1 MTTEVRDATEATP
14 AIPTGRQVPTEEQ
27 ASTEQDLDK
36 ELEGFLPE
44 KSTEAA
50 VSEPG
55 KEAATPSEPE
65 DKELDDLIKAE
76 REVAESA
83 AREDERKRVA
93 EEAEAKRTE
102 DAAIAQKQGI
112 AQAYN
117 YRYADIH
124 NKFAE
129 AGLENTLVT
138 VRGRDG
144 REQDVNLR
152 DYVLGHFRY
161 QNGQYADAFIV
172 GLIDA
177 VADELPETERESFRR
192 KALKGDFQDTRGLT
206 KAFRGVLQPLIEG
219 EARKGYV
226 SEKEAE
232 AAEKRGMVKFIRRYE
247 TDEGFR
253 QSLETRIKTGHNLG
267 NGSSPRDARNDAAK
281 LADPHTPIDEI
292 KRIRDRQRA
301 AGS

>member
-1 MTTEVRDATEATP
+1 MTTEVREATEATP
-14 AIPTGRQVPTEEQ
+14 VPTEEQ

-44 KSTEAA
+44 KSTESAE
-50 VSEPG
+50 SEPG
-55 KEAATPSEPE
+55 KEAAAPSEQTE

-93 EEAEAKRTE
+93 DETEAKRVE
-102 DAAIAQKQGI
+102 DAAIAQRQGI

-129 AGLENTLVT
+129 AGLENTLIT

-172 GLIDA
+172 GLVDA
-177 VADELPETERESFRR
+177 VADELPETERDSFKR

-206 KAFRGVLQPLIEG
+206 KAFRGVLQPLIES

-267 NGSSPRDARNDAAK
+267 NGSSSRSLTLAQIDAMPMNEWESIPQEQRERLLERAHRDG
-281 LADPHTPIDEI
+281 T
-292 KRIRDRQRA
+292 
-301 AGS
+301 